1 MTDKILVVDD
11 EPDILN
17 LAKRILE
24 GPVYQVITASD
35 GDQALR
41 TAETEVPDIILLD
54 VVMPGKSGL
63 EVCKIL
69 KSQAK
74 TKHIPVVMFTAL
86 GRDIDRKLTAEAGSC
101 GHFIKPFTSEALLT
115 DVKTQLDQARMN
127 KFSSQLGFEHDKLRG
142 KKILLEFD
150 PSTRYERFIRDFALE
165 SASHNEAVII
175 LTKKRGAIQ
184 LALEGEAGIEI
195 IEVKPDMMLSPILDK
210 YQESSSLSLVYD
222 SLTDLALSQKP
233 QVAYMFAQSALN
245 RLVSP
250 TITAL
255 FLLNPEAHDSKEVY
269 SLRGIF
275 NDHVTYGKQG
285 ATVTRA
291 A

>member
-1 MTDKILVVDD
+1 LPDRVLIVDD

-24 GPVYQVITASD
+24 GQRYQVITASD

-41 TAETEVPDIILLD
+41 TAETEVPDIIFLD
-54 VVMPGKSGL
+54 VVMSGKSGL

-69 KSQAK
+69 KSQPK

-86 GRDIDRKLTAEAGSC
+86 GRDIDRKLTKEAGSN

-115 DVKTQLDQARMN
+115 EVKTHLDQARMN
-127 KFSSQLGFEHDKLRG
+127 KFSRQLGFEHDKLRG

-150 PSTRYERFIRDFALE
+150 PSTRYERFTRDFALE
-165 SASHNEAVII
+165 SVSNNEAVII
-175 LTKKRGAIQ
+175 LTKKGSAVQR
-184 LALEGEAGIEI
+184 ALEGETGVEI
-195 IEVKPDMMLSPILDK
+195 IDLKTDLMLSPIL
-210 YQESSSLSLVYD
+210 ETHREGSSLSLVYD

-233 QVAYMFAQSALN
+233 QAAYMFAHSAID

-255 FLLNPEAHDSKEVY
+255 FLLNSEAHDSKEVY

-275 NDHVTYGKQG
+275 SDHVTYGKQG
-285 ATVTRA
+285 AIVTRA
-291 A
+291 T

>member
-1 MTDKILVVDD
+1 MDD
-11 EPDILN
+11 EPDILD

-24 GPVYQVITASD
+24 GQRYQVLTASD

-41 TAETEVPDIILLD
+41 TAETEVPDIIFLD
-54 VVMPGKSGL
+54 VVMSGKSGL

-69 KSQAK
+69 KSQPK

-86 GRDIDRKLTAEAGSC
+86 GRDVDRKLTREAGSN

-115 DVKTQLDQARMN
+115 EVKTHLDRARMN
-127 KFSSQLGFEHDKLRG
+127 KFSRQLGFEHDKLRG
-142 KKILLEFD
+142 RKILLEFD
-150 PSTRYERFIRDFALE
+150 PSARFDRFIRDFALE
-165 SASHNEAVII
+165 SVSNNEAVII
-175 LTKKRGAIQ
+175 LTRKGSAVQ
-184 LALEGEAGIEI
+184 LGLEGEAGVEI
-195 IEVKPDMMLSPILDK
+195 LDLKTDLMLSPIL
-210 YQESSSLSLVYD
+210 EEHREGSLSLVYD

-233 QVAYMFAQSALN
+233 QAAYMFAHSAIS

-255 FLLNPEAHDSKEVY
+255 FLLNSEAHDSKEVY

-285 ATVTRA
+285 AIVTRA
-291 A
+291 T

>member
-1 MTDKILVVDD
+1 MDD
-11 EPDILN
+11 EPDILD

-24 GPVYQVITASD
+24 GQRYQVITASD

-41 TAETEVPDIILLD
+41 TAETEVPDIIFLD
-54 VVMPGKSGL
+54 VVMPDKSGL

-69 KSQAK
+69 KSQPK

-86 GRDIDRKLTAEAGSC
+86 GRDIDRKLTKEAGSN

-115 DVKTQLDQARMN
+115 EVKTHLDQARMN
-127 KFSSQLGFEHDKLRG
+127 KFSRQLGFEHDKLRG
-142 KKILLEFD
+142 KKILLEYD
-150 PSTRYERFIRDFALE
+150 PSTRYDRFIRDFAME

-175 LTKKRGAIQ
+175 LTKKRSAIQ
-184 LALEGEAGIEI
+184 RALEGETGIEL
-195 IEVKPDMMLSPILDK
+195 IEIKPDLMLSPILEK
-210 YQESSSLSLVYD
+210 HREVSLSLVYD
-222 SLTDLALSQKP
+222 SLTDLALSQRP
-233 QVAYMFAQSALN
+233 QAAYMFANSAID
-245 RLVSP
+245 RLASP

-255 FLLNPEAHDSKEVY
+255 FLLNSEAHDSKEVY

-291 A
+291 T

>member
-1 MTDKILVVDD
+1 MDD
-11 EPDILN
+11 EPDILD

-24 GPVYQVITASD
+24 EQGSQVLTASD

-41 TAETEVPDIILLD
+41 TAETEVPDIIFLD

-69 KSQAK
+69 KSQPK

-86 GRDIDRKLTAEAGSC
+86 GRDIDRKLTKEAGSN

-115 DVKTQLDQARMN
+115 EVKTHLDQARMN

-150 PSTRYERFIRDFALE
+150 PSTRYDRFIRDFAME

-175 LTKKRGAIQ
+175 LTKKRSAIQ
-184 LALEGEAGIEI
+184 RALEGETGIEL
-195 IEVKPDMMLSPILDK
+195 IEVKPDLMLSPILEK
-210 YQESSSLSLVYD
+210 HREGSLSLVYD

-233 QVAYMFAQSALN
+233 QAAYVFANSAID
-245 RLVSP
+245 RLASP

-255 FLLNPEAHDSKEVY
+255 FLLNSEAHDSKEVY

-291 A
+291 T